1 MAENIEGSAENN
13 ILEVEDDSELKRKAM
28 EKYTAFLE
36 TLDSNSLKNE
46 VKSPSFEKNTQ
57 NFIEKSD
64 AQVEGITI
72 SKFIIQLLLIVC
84 DWYIQ
89 KS

>member
-36 TLDSNSLKNE
+36 TQLK
-46 VKSPSFEKNTQ
+46 VH
-57 NFIEKSD
+57 
-64 AQVEGITI
+64 ITI

-84 DWYIQ
+84 D
-89 KS
+89 

>member
-1 MAENIEGSAENN
+1 MMAENIEGSAGNN

-84 DWYIQ
+84 D
-89 KS
+89 

>member
-1 MAENIEGSAENN
+1 MMAENIEGSVENN

-84 DWYIQ
+84 D
-89 KS
+89 

>member
-1 MAENIEGSAENN
+1 MMAENIEGSAENN

-28 EKYTAFLE
+28 EKYTVFLE

-64 AQVEGITI
+64 DQVEGITI

-84 DWYIQ
+84 D
-89 KS
+89 

>member
-1 MAENIEGSAENN
+1 MMAENIEGSAENN

-84 DWYIQ
+84 D
-89 KS
+89 

>member
-72 SKFIIQLLLIVC
+72 SIFIIQLLLIVC
-84 DWYIQ
+84 D
-89 KS
+89 

>member
-1 MAENIEGSAENN
+1 MMAENIEGFAENN

-36 TLDSNSLKNE
+36 TLDLNSLKNE

-57 NFIEKSD
+57 NFIEKLD
-64 AQVEGITI
+64 AQVEGSITI
-72 SKFIIQLLLIVC
+72 
-84 DWYIQ
+84 
-89 KS
+89 

>member
-1 MAENIEGSAENN
+1 MMAENIEGSAENN

-72 SKFIIQLLLIVC
+72 SKFIIQSLLIVC
-84 DWYIQ
+84 D
-89 KS
+89 

>member
-1 MAENIEGSAENN
+1 MM
-13 ILEVEDDSELKRKAM
+13 EVEDDTELKRKAI

-57 NFIEKSD
+57 NFIEKLD
-64 AQVEGITI
+64 AQVEGSITI
-72 SKFIIQLLLIVC
+72 
-84 DWYIQ
+84 
-89 KS
+89 

>member
-1 MAENIEGSAENN
+1 MAENIEGSAQNN

-84 DWYIQ
+84 D
-89 KS
+89 

>member
-1 MAENIEGSAENN
+1 MMAENIEGSAENN

-64 AQVEGITI
+64 DQVEGITI

-84 DWYIQ
+84 D
-89 KS
+89 

>member
-1 MAENIEGSAENN
+1 MMAENIEGSAQNN

-46 VKSPSFEKNTQ
+46 VKSPSFEKITQ

-64 AQVEGITI
+64 AQVEGISYNLEI
-72 SKFIIQLLLIVC
+72 YYPIIINCL
-84 DWYIQ
+84 
-89 KS
+89 

>member
-1 MAENIEGSAENN
+1 MMAENIEGSAQNN

-84 DWYIQ
+84 D
-89 KS
+89 

>member
-1 MAENIEGSAENN
+1 MMAENIEGSAQNN
-13 ILEVEDDSELKRKAM
+13 ILEVKDDSELKRKAM

-84 DWYIQ
+84 D
-89 KS
+89 

>member
-1 MAENIEGSAENN
+1 MMAENIEGSAENN

-28 EKYTAFLE
+28 EKYTVFLE

-84 DWYIQ
+84 D
-89 KS
+89 

>member
-1 MAENIEGSAENN
+1 MMAENIEGSAENN

-64 AQVEGITI
+64 AQVEGTYYNFKIYYP
-72 SKFIIQLLLIVC
+72 IIINCL
-84 DWYIQ
+84 
-89 KS
+89 

>member
-1 MAENIEGSAENN
+1 MMAENIEGSAQNN

-57 NFIEKSD
+57 NIIETSD
-64 AQVEGITI
+64 AQVEI
-72 SKFIIQLLLIVC
+72 
-84 DWYIQ
+84 
-89 KS
+89 

>member
-1 MAENIEGSAENN
+1 MMAENIEGSAENN

-46 VKSPSFEKNTQ
+46 VKSSSFEKNTQ

-72 SKFIIQLLLIVC
+72 
-84 DWYIQ
+84 
-89 KS
+89 

>member
-84 DWYIQ
+84 D
-89 KS
+89 

>member
-1 MAENIEGSAENN
+1 MAENINGSAENN

-84 DWYIQ
+84 D
-89 KS
+89 